1 MLDPSQE
8 TMIKRGDADRLK
20 KPGILYGWRPAAA
33 FAVAA
38 DVTPFRCAIPGK
50 RKGIAG
56 WGGRGEHLVAKRAPA
71 SEVRTVKAELDNVN
85 QDTFC
90 VLKEVSQSN
99 MCLNKNIICSVMN
112 KS

>member
-1 MLDPSQE
+1 MDGALLLLLQLLLMLHPS
-8 TMIKRGDADRLK
+8 
-20 KPGILYGWRPAAA
+20 
-33 FAVAA
+33 
-38 DVTPFRCAIPGK
+38 DVQSRE
-50 RKGIAG
+50 REKGLG
-56 WGGRGEHLVAKRAPA
+56 VGGGEHLVAKRAPA

-85 QDTFC
+85 QDTCC